1 MIDVIREKVCN
12 LNNIMV
18 LPSKSSSGYAMVAL
32 LVAMSVMAVML
43 SVALPT
49 WSHLVRREQE
59 EELIFR
65 GQQYARAINQYQRKY
80 ANQSPANLDVL
91 IEQRFLRKK
100 FKDPLSPNKDGEF
113 QMLYFQTGTGP
124 QGSGPQGPGG
134 TSRGT
139 GGIGTGGIG
148 GTGSGPGSPPRGTG
162 PGATGGPSG
171 SIGPSP
177 GLGGGRG
184 GPIVGVVS
192 KNTGQSIRLYNGK
205 NRYNEWQFIGME
217 LSSRAGGGG
226 GGGAPGGRGGSGGRS
241 GPAGRTGPDRGGDRG
256 GRTTGPGGPT
266 FPPPGGRSPMSPQ
279 GR

>member
-1 MIDVIREKVCN
+1 
-12 LNNIMV
+12 
-18 LPSKSSSGYAMVAL
+18 MVAL
-32 LVAMSVMAVML
+32 LVTMSVMAIML

-49 WSHLVRREQE
+49 WSHMVRREQE

-65 GQQYARAINQYQRKY
+65 GQQYARAINQFQRKY

-91 IEQRFLRKK
+91 VEQRFLRKK

-124 QGSGPQGPGG
+124 QGNGPQGSGG
-134 TSRGT
+134 TGGSRGT
-139 GGIGTGGIG
+139 GG
-148 GTGSGPGSPPRGTG
+148 GPGTAPRGTG
-162 PGATGGPSG
+162 PGSTGGPTGGSPTGGSPTGG

-177 GLGGGRG
+177 GLSGGRG

-217 LSSRAGGGG
+217 MSSRAGGGG
-226 GGGAPGGRGGSGGRS
+226 GGGAPGGRGPGG
-241 GPAGRTGPDRGGDRG
+241 AGADRGGGNRG
-256 GRTTGPGGPT
+256 GRTNGPGGSGGFGGPGGGGPN
-266 FPPPGGRSPMSPQ
+266 FPPPGTRPPMSRD